1 MKSKRF
7 NRTQKSRRKR
17 VYYTRKKKY
26 TSNRWKKTS
35 KESKGKTRFKKI
47 MKRGLLVVFVLG
59 FLLTLGGVVTVLA
72 TVGKYTSQL
81 PTEDQI
87 RAKYSNQWTNSKFYD
102 RNGKLLYEARD
113 TDKTREYVKI
123 DDVPPQVKWMVLA
136 AEDKDF
142 YSHKGFDY
150 PQLAKS
156 GLCYFTRELFSKSS
170 GTSCAGGSTL
180 TQQLMKNWF
189 VGGEKSLKRKIEEA
203 MITMR
208 TEQSFSK
215 DEIVEAYLNTAEY
228 GGTNF
233 GIKTAARAYFD
244 KDLKDLNLTEAAIL
258 AAVPNRPGTFSVPFG
273 PDPEVAK
280 ESVNERKDI
289 ILDRFEGIVDRV
301 NDDIE
306 DEDKKI
312 AKEDVEK
319 AKEVEVIYKRGDIEN
334 IKAPQFARYVE
345 NALQAEPFNFTLS
358 DINGGG
364 YKIYTSLD
372 LDIQEIAEEEV
383 KKAVDDRLR
392 PVYGQHNAAMI
403 VINPKTGE
411 ILSYVGSKDYYGDAE
426 GCRQVDGVEKCKFDP
441 QVDILVSRN
450 AAGSSLKPLVSLTG
464 FENGSLHT
472 SSFLPDI
479 PMEFGNYKPTNYDGG
494 YMGPMKLRRA
504 LLYSRNVPF
513 IQAIQVAGVDN
524 FLDKMEQFGYSIE
537 GERSNYGPAVALGA
551 IDIRLLDHA
560 FGYGV
565 FANGGVKMP
574 RTSVIKIEDKDGKEI
589 YKYEVG
595 EGERVAT
602 EESTYLVSNMLG
614 DRNYLNFG
622 YIQKF
627 INDGFWA
634 GKTGT
639 SDFHKDTYFMGY
651 SPEVAVGIWSGNND
665 NSDSADNSSG
675 SSTVLPLWNSFM
687 KRIAEKFPHTQLH
700 RPSGIVNK
708 QVCSDSG
715 LLATDDNPC
724 KKETE
729 VFIKDKL
736 PEEDKDH
743 QVLTVCKDQQTRLAR
758 DIDIQTGFAMDKTF
772 VYLHALNPDWQ
783 KFVDK
788 YYKTDSGYIPTEPC
802 TINRNPNNNSN
813 PWAVF
818 EKPTD
823 NQTITSNSMQIKFKG
838 YSSANVV
845 RMDAYFDGTLV
856 GTTESDTFDKTITI
870 DSNKSD
876 GTYQVTAKI
885 YDSNNKNS
893 TQAITVKLN
902 RGIGSNNGDLSLT
915 MQSPT
920 NGSTITLPYNL
931 EAKLTG
937 DASSVEKVNFYAKR
951 NIGNKTFLIG
961 NSTLPDGNGVYSVNW
976 GTGAEYIAGA
986 YEVYAIL
993 VKNGGG
999 TVQSDVVTI
1008 TVGP

>member
-1 MKSKRF
+1 MDSKRF
-7 NRTQKSRRKR
+7 NKAQKTRRKK

-26 TSNRWKKTS
+26 TSNRWKKTTS
-35 KESKGKTRFKKI
+35 KSKKNSKLRKI
-47 MKRGLLVVFVLG
+47 VKRGLLVVFVLG
-59 FLLTLGGVVTVLA
+59 FILTLGTVVTVLA
-72 TVGKYTSQL
+72 TVGKYTAKL
-81 PTEDQI
+81 PTEDTI
-87 RAKYSNQWTNSKFYD
+87 RAKYTDQWTNSKFYD

-142 YSHKGFDY
+142 YTHKGFDY

-156 GLCYFTRELFSKSS
+156 GLCYVTREVFSSSRS

-189 VGGEKSLKRKIEEA
+189 VGGEKSMKRKIEEA

-244 KDLKDLNLTEAAIL
+244 KDLSELNLTEAAIL
-258 AAVPNRPGTFSVPFG
+258 AAIPNRPGAFSVPFG
-273 PDPEVAK
+273 PDPESART
-280 ESVNERKDI
+280 SVDERKNI
-289 ILDRFEGIVDRV
+289 ILDRYSGILDRV
-301 NDDIE
+301 NNDIE
-306 DEDKKI
+306 DESKKI
-312 AKEDVEK
+312 TKEDIEK
-319 AKEVEVIYKRGDIEN
+319 AKTVEVVYKRGDIEG

-345 NALQAEPFNFTLS
+345 NALQAEPFAFTLS
-358 DINGGG
+358 EINGGG

-403 VINPKTGE
+403 VINPNTGE
-411 ILSYVGSKDYYGDAE
+411 ILAYVGSKDYYGDPE
-426 GCRQVDGVEKCKFDP
+426 GCRKVDGVEKCKFDP

-479 PMEFGNYKPTNYDGG
+479 PMQFGSYKPTNYDGG
-494 YMGPMKLRRA
+494 YMGPMKLRKA

-513 IQAIQVAGVDN
+513 IQAVQVAGVDN
-524 FLDKMEQFGYSIE
+524 FLDKMEQFGYSID

-551 IDIRLLDHA
+551 IDIRLLDH
-560 FGYGV
+560 V
-565 FANGGVKMP
+565 FAYGIFANEGVKMP
-574 RTSVIKIEDKDGKEI
+574 RTSIIRIEDKDGKEI
-589 YKYEVG
+589 YKYSKG
-595 EGERVAT
+595 EGERVAS

-687 KRIAEKFPHTQLH
+687 KRIAEKFPHTQLR
-700 RPSGIVNK
+700 RPAGIVTK
-708 QVCSDSG
+708 SVCSDSG
-715 LLATDDNPC
+715 LLATDSTKC
-724 KKETE
+724 QKEQE
-729 VFIKDKL
+729 VFISDKL

-758 DIDIQTGFAMDKTF
+758 DIDISTGNSIDKTF

-783 KFVDK
+783 KFVDA
-788 YYKTDSGYIPTEPC
+788 YYKTSGDAIPKDYC
-802 TINRNPNNNSN
+802 TIDRNPNNDNK
-813 PWAVF
+813 PWVVF
-818 EKPTD
+818 ESPTT
-823 NQTITSNSMQIKFKG
+823 NQKVTGNSLKIKFKG

-856 GTTESDTFDKTITI
+856 GTTETDTFDKTITI
-870 DSNKSD
+870 DSGKAD
-876 GTYQVTAKI
+876 GSYQVMAKI
-885 YDSNNKNS
+885 YDSDNKNA
-893 TQAITVKLN
+893 TQTVAIELKRGVAGSELTLN
-902 RGIGSNNGDLSLT
+902 LQSPSNGDV
-915 MQSPT
+915 
-920 NGSTITLPYNL
+920 IVLPYTIK
-931 EAKLTG
+931 AKVGG
-937 DASSVEKVNFYAKR
+937 DVSSVEKVNFYAKR
-951 NIGNKTFLIG
+951 SVGNKTFLLG
-961 NSTLPDGNGVYSVNW
+961 TVSTPDGSGVYSLDW
-976 GTGAEYIAGA
+976 GSSAEYTSGN
-986 YEVYAIL
+986 YELYAIL
-993 VKNGGG
+993 VKTAGG
-999 TVQSDVVTI
+999 TMQSNIINV
-1008 TVGP
+1008 TVGL